1 MINPKLKEGDRVVV
15 LHMDDDINPIPMGT
29 SGTVLKH
36 SVVFGDDQYYIKWDN
51 GSRLSLIDG
60 IDMWDFE
67 ENYKNKRKK
76 KINEMTSSSSGG
88 RYRVPIVLAPQDW
101 NEEQMGAFTIPVSK
115 YLNADLAYDSY
126 DNKMERSKKEIRQGE
141 RFTNKK
147 IKMAKKMFSQNDED
161 GNPINGYIPDGSME
175 PGTPK
180 EIKKIANL
188 PKSENKP
195 VIKNIGKETKL
206 LKKSKMVESIL
217 EMNIDSF
224 KKVTSG
230 NNADVFKYFNAKFL
244 RKYLLTLRDSGVTNM
259 FGAAPYL
266 YMGRERLEH
275 EFKYKD
281 IPNEEKFDELLDMSD
296 QAQSEMVHGIIKY
309 LEANGKEADLQQI
322 NRELRRFSQ
331 AVVQNYMLLF

>member
-51 GSRLSLIDG
+51 GGRLSLIDG
-60 IDMWDFE
+60 VDMWDFE
-67 ENYKNKRKK
+67 DNYKNKRKK

-101 NEEQMGAFTIPVSK
+101 DEEQMGAFTIPVSK

-126 DNKMERSKKEIRQGE
+126 DNKMERSKKEISKEE
-141 RFTNKK
+141 RYTKK
-147 IKMAKKMFSQNDED
+147 KMKMAKSAFSQNDED
-161 GNPINGYIPDGSME
+161 GNPINGFIPDGSAVY
-175 PGTPK
+175 GTPK
-180 EIKKIANL
+180 SVEKKAKL
-188 PKSENKP
+188 PKSEFKS
-195 VIKNIGKETKL
+195 VIKNNGKEQKL
-206 LKKSKMVESIL
+206 LKKSKMVESIV

-224 KKVTSG
+224 KKVISG
-230 NNADVFKYFNAKFL
+230 NNADVFKYFNAQFL
-244 RKYLLTLRDSGVTNM
+244 RKYLLTLRDSGITNM
-259 FGAAPYL
+259 FAASPYL
-266 YMGRERLEH
+266 YIGRERLEH

-281 IPNEEKFDELLDMSD
+281 IPNEEKFDELLGMAD

-309 LEANGKEADLQQI
+309 LEANGKEATLEQI

>member
-29 SGTVLKH
+29 AGTVLKH

-60 IDMWDFE
+60 VDMWDFE
-67 ENYKNKRKK
+67 DNYKNKRKK
-76 KINEMTSSSSGG
+76 KIT
-88 RYRVPIVLAPQDW
+88 
-101 NEEQMGAFTIPVSK
+101 
-115 YLNADLAYDSY
+115 
-126 DNKMERSKKEIRQGE
+126 
-141 RFTNKK
+141 
-147 IKMAKKMFSQNDED
+147 
-161 GNPINGYIPDGSME
+161 
-175 PGTPK
+175 
-180 EIKKIANL
+180 
-188 PKSENKP
+188 
-195 VIKNIGKETKL
+195 
-206 LKKSKMVESIL
+206 

-224 KKVTSG
+224 KKVISG

-244 RKYLLTLRDSGVTNM
+244 RKYLLTLRDSGITNM
-259 FGAAPYL
+259 FGASPYL
-266 YMGRERLEH
+266 YIGRERLEH

-281 IPNEEKFDELLDMSD
+281 IPNEEKFDELLDMAD

-322 NRELRRFSQ
+322 NRELRRFSS